1 MHYLIIAVL
10 TLGLSLLG
18 CEGKTGP
25 AGPTGPSGAA
35 GPAGPAG
42 PQGST
47 GPAGPAGPQGADGAP
62 GPAGPAG
69 ADGADGAPG
78 PQGEKGDKGDPGE
91 QGPPGESAQLPPE
104 AGDLLKLDTIALRVA
119 GADKDLTTGGNDPVV
134 FLTTGADKS
143 VAATPKAQNGDKLQ
157 VALAWSSDAPFNVS
171 VDESGTLTAN
181 RAGMAKITVG
191 SPDRGISVSFVVV
204 AINPVHKVALT
215 ASPDGGRIGENQE
228 IMLTATVTDSDG
240 DPIQYASVT
249 FASSSGAV
257 GLPSTKTIMTDVSGM
272 AEITATTQSAGSA
285 KITAMSGGKEA
296 SSKSFTVTTTSTP
309 YVIEVLSHPTKVV
322 AAATAGSDPPAFD
335 SSHTESLSIVVF
347 LRDTASGDRIGGT
360 VTVASSDVT
369 VINPQTTSFT
379 ITQDAVNTG
388 ATITLDTDDIVGWGT
403 AVITL
408 TAPGADDWVSATIT
422 IAAE

>member
-10 TLGLSLLG
+10 TLGLSLMG

-47 GPAGPAGPQGADGAP
+47 GPAGPAGPA
-62 GPAGPAG
+62 GPQGPAG
-69 ADGADGAPG
+69 ADGADGADGAQG
-78 PQGEKGDKGDPGE
+78 PAGPKGDKGDPGE

-119 GADKDLTTGGNDPVV
+119 GADKDLATGGNDPVV

-181 RAGMAKITVG
+181 RAGMATITVG

-215 ASPDGGRIGENQE
+215 ASPDGGRIGEDQE

-240 DPIQYASVT
+240 DPIRYASVT

-322 AAATAGSDPPAFD
+322 AAATADSDPPVID
-335 SSHTESLSIVVF
+335 PSHTGSLSIVVF
-347 LRDTASGDRIGGT
+347 LRDTASGDRIVGP
-360 VTVASSDVT
+360 VTIASSDVT
-369 VINPQTTSFT
+369 VINPQTTSINVSAAGTT
-379 ITQDAVNTG
+379 ISLGSA
-388 ATITLDTDDIVGWGT
+388 DIVGWGT

-408 TAPGADDWVSATIT
+408 KTPGADAWVSATIT
-422 IAAE
+422 VAPE